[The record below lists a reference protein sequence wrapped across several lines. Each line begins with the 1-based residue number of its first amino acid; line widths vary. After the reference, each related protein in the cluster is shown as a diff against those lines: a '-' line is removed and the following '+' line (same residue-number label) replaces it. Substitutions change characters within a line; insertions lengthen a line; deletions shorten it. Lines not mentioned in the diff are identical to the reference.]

1 VSRIRV
7 VTLNA
12 LSPQY
17 ADGPRRR
24 AAIRAE
30 LQELAPD
37 VVALQEVVRAEV
49 DDLVP
54 GLHLAPHPAEADDGS
69 TAVLASR
76 WPFVRVH
83 RLDLDVAPRAREFP
97 WGGAVVAEL
106 DVPGLGLL
114 VVAHHKP
121 CFQVGFERERELQ
134 AVETAGL
141 VERLVADRPAHA
153 VLLGDLDATPD
164 AASLRFLTG
173 RQSLEGL
180 SVSYHDAWETAH
192 PDEPGHTFTPANPL
206 VAAGDMPLVRP
217 RRIDYVLVRG
227 TNHGPTLRVA
237 RCELAFTG
245 RPGGVPPSDHFGL
258 VADLALPDRPPGAF
272 GDGFVGD

>member
-1 VSRIRV
+1 MSRIRV

-24 AAIRAE
+24 EAIRAE
-30 LQELAPD
+30 LQRLDPD

-49 DDLVP
+49 ADLVP
-54 GLHLAPHPAEADDGS
+54 GHHLALHPAEADDGS

-83 RLDLDVAPRAREFP
+83 RLNLDVTPRAREFR
-97 WGGAVVAEL
+97 WGGAAVAEL
-106 DVPGLGLL
+106 DVPGVGRV

-121 CFQVGFERERELQ
+121 CFQLGFERERELQ
-134 AVETAGL
+134 AVATAGL
-141 VERLVADRPAHA
+141 VERVVADRPAHA

-164 AASLRFLTG
+164 AASIRFLTG
-173 RQSLEGL
+173 RRSLEGV
-180 SVSYHDAWETAH
+180 SVSYHDTWETAH
-192 PDEPGHTFTPANPL
+192 PDEPGHTFAPANPL

-217 RRIDYVLVRG
+217 RRIDYVLVRD
-227 TNHGPTLRVA
+227 TTHGPTLRVDG
-237 RCELAFTG
+237 CELAFTG
-245 RPGGVPPSDHFGL
+245 GPGGVPPSDHLGL
-258 VADLALPDRPPGAF
+258 VVDLAPPDRSPGAF
-272 GDGFVGD
+272 GDGFVS